1 MPIDYS
7 KWKSIEV
14 SDDEDDT
21 HPNIHTPA
29 LFRLR
34 HQSRLEKMAAMKEA
48 REELES
54 NKQESSTRLQEIED
68 KLKNASIA
76 EKERTSLELEKQ
88 KINEEW
94 EKYQQKER
102 ELEDKERLQPWNVD
116 TIGHEAW
123 SKTIVNKATER
134 KEPPPAPAIDDEEDN
149 RRMAQY
155 FKDHEELIKQFAML
169 DQLDECENFL
179 LEHPHLSS
187 DYAASYITIEALNLA
202 MLGKVWI
209 GRT

>member
-1 MPIDYS
+1 M
-7 KWKSIEV
+7 
-14 SDDEDDT
+14 
-21 HPNIHTPA
+21 
-29 LFRLR
+29 
-34 HQSRLEKMAAMKEA
+34 
-48 REELES
+48 
-54 NKQESSTRLQEIED
+54 
-68 KLKNASIA
+68 
-76 EKERTSLELEKQ
+76 
-88 KINEEW
+88 
-94 EKYQQKER
+94 
-102 ELEDKERLQPWNVD
+102 
-116 TIGHEAW
+116 
-123 SKTIVNKATER
+123 NKATER

-179 LEHPHLSS
+179 LEHPHLAS